1 MSDRDASA
9 PIQEAHQL
17 YWFAPPRRL
26 FRRLYSTPP
35 LILPPFFA
43 FSLSLSIF
51 HHGSN
56 SPTDSFRFFDPGG
69 FSIDGSPAKVAEAA
83 SLPGGSEDFNGSSHL
98 SVPVLR
104 RREETGQQ
112 TQAAGAD
119 RTGRKYAC
127 LILEQKIA
135 IWTKTIELPD

>member
-1 MSDRDASA
+1 M
-9 PIQEAHQL
+9 
-17 YWFAPPRRL
+17 RRL
-26 FRRLYSTPP
+26 PSRKCISSTGSPRPDACLDAFIRRP
-35 LILPPFFA
+35 LSFSHPFLP
-43 FSLSLSIF
+43 SLSLSIF

-56 SPTDSFRFFDPGG
+56 SPTDSFRFLDPGG
-69 FSIDGSPAKVAEAA
+69 FSIDGGPAKVAEAA

-104 RREETGQQ
+104 RREETEQQ